1 MRVFV
6 FLLHKSHHENTFSF
20 LCSML
25 LRGYYACLIARRLQ
39 MLTLLT
45 LLADGAFHSGQVL
58 GNALGISRSAVWK
71 QLQQLEADLGIEVHK
86 VRGRGYRLA
95 TPISLLSPAGIAQ
108 CGFPANWSVRT
119 YDTIDS
125 TNAEATR
132 LIAQGAPMPLL
143 VVAEQ
148 QTSGRGRR
156 GRKWVSPFAE
166 NLYYS
171 LVLRIDGGMR
181 QLEGLSL
188 LVGLAVMKVLR
199 DIGVQGAGLKWPNDV
214 LVGRQKIAGILL
226 ELVGDPADVCHVIIG
241 IGVNVN
247 MRSSSEVDQLWTS
260 IRLETGSLADRNRI
274 AALISSQLES
284 LLAVH
289 RKEGFV
295 AFQDEWER
303 GHLWQ
308 GATVRLLSGAE
319 AVEGVVLGVDSLG
332 ALRLEVNGVE
342 KSFSGGELSL
352 RLRDDS

>member
-1 MRVFV
+1 
-6 FLLHKSHHENTFSF
+6 
-20 LCSML
+20 
-25 LRGYYACLIARRLQ
+25 
-39 MLTLLT
+39 MLTLLK

-58 GNALGISRSAVWK
+58 GESLGVSRSAVWK
-71 QLQQLEADLGIEVHK
+71 QLQQLESDLGIEVHK

-95 TPISLLSPAGIAQ
+95 TPIVLLDPAAIVESGMP
-108 CGFPANWSVRT
+108 GDWSVRT
-119 YDTIDS
+119 YDSIDS
-125 TNAEATR
+125 TNAEASR
-132 LIAQGAPMPLL
+132 LIALGAPMPLL

-148 QTSGRGRR
+148 QTAGRGRR

-188 LVGLAVMKVLR
+188 LVGLAVMNVLR
-199 DIGVQGAGLKWPNDV
+199 DMGVQGAGLKWPNDV

-226 ELVGDPADVCHVIIG
+226 ELIGDPADVCHVIIG

-247 MRSSSEVDQLWTS
+247 MRASTEVDQLWTS
-260 IRLETGSLADRNRI
+260 VRLQTGTPADRNTI
-274 AALISSQLES
+274 AARISAQLEAF
-284 LLAVH
+284 LAVH
-289 RKEGFV
+289 RQEGFL
-295 AFQDEWER
+295 AFQKEWER

-308 GATVRLLSGAE
+308 GAAVKLLSGIE
-319 AVEGVVLGVDSLG
+319 TVEGVVLGVDSLG
-332 ALRLEVNGVE
+332 ALRLEVNGFE